1 MKVVLD
7 TNVFVAGL
15 LTSGAAAKVLD
26 LWFGRRF
33 DVLTSEAQLAE
44 IRRVLQTKFSKEVP
58 YLDRARLLARLR
70 KAAIMVHPRTAPDIS
85 PDPDD
90 NLILAIALEG
100 KADALVTWDKA
111 DLLKVRL
118 KGLRITSVKPFLRG
132 IRGR

>member
-1 MKVVLD
+1 VKVVLD

-26 LWFGRRF
+26 LWFARRF

-58 YLDRARLLARLR
+58 HLDRARLLARLR
-70 KAAIMVHPRTAPDIS
+70 KAAIMVQPRTAPNLS

-90 NLILAIALEG
+90 NLILAVALEG
-100 KADALVTWDKA
+100 KADVLVTWDKA
-111 DLLKVRL
+111 DLLKLKV
-118 KGLRITSVKPFLRG
+118 KGLRITSVKPFLKG
-132 IRGR
+132 MLGR